1 MGNVKAD
8 TVDAAFH
15 VGADLNFLGLH
26 DRTWTEAAAQKIPT
40 TMARHVDLQDA
51 AEGEQCEAL
60 MQATLMLLALA
71 RLQIGM
77 SVGESGVHR
86 SSRTKQK
93 FR

>member
-40 TMARHVDLQDA
+40 TMARHADLQDA
-51 AEGEQCEAL
+51 AEGEQCEAHGSK
-60 MQATLMLLALA
+60 ALSA
-71 RLQIGM
+71 
-77 SVGESGVHR
+77 SAYAPSA
-86 SSRTKQK
+86 
-93 FR
+93 